1 MQNKCFKASYPYFT
15 FLLPVIFMILL
26 LMKQTTMVIAVR
38 EACLLWATV
47 LLPVLFPYMLAANL
61 FLSQLSGKD
70 KRLYL
75 LLLPFAP
82 ICGFPFGAILIGR
95 ISEQHL
101 ISKKHADILLPA
113 MNLPSPAYLY
123 SIVITRQLQVT
134 VHAGRYLF
142 LFYFSVV
149 IYYLLAFCLNHSSN
163 SLSLEKPN
171 HEARTSTSCESSTF
185 MDVLQKSVTSIINI
199 GAIIVFFRLI
209 TECFFSLH
217 LPYYITL
224 IIGGLLEITN
234 GTEQIAGSALSPCL
248 KKCLIL
254 FFTAFG
260 GISTALQS
268 KLFLSK
274 DEFLLSSYLI
284 KKFII
289 AIICCSL
296 YYLLIISRFI

>member
-1 MQNKCFKASYPYFT
+1 MQNKNFKASYPYFT
-15 FLLPVIFMILL
+15 LILPVIFMILL
-26 LMKQTTMVIAVR
+26 LLGQTTMVNAVR

-47 LLPVLFPYMLAANL
+47 LLPVLFPYMLATNL
-61 FLSQLSGKD
+61 FLSQLSGKN

-101 ISKKHADILLPA
+101 ISKKHAEILLPA
-113 MNLPSPAYLY
+113 INLPSPAYLY
-123 SIVITRQLQVT
+123 SIMITRQLQVT

-142 LFYFSVV
+142 LFYFSAV
-149 IYYLLAFCLNHSSN
+149 IYYFLALLLNHFFN
-163 SLSLEKPN
+163 PLSLEKLN
-171 HEARTSTSCESSTF
+171 HEDRISPLCESNTF
-185 MDVLQKSVTSIINI
+185 MDVLQKSITSIINI

-209 TECFFSLH
+209 TECFFCLH

-224 IIGGLLEITN
+224 LIGGILEITN

-248 KKCLIL
+248 KEWLIL

-268 KLFLSK
+268 KLFLSGNG
-274 DEFLLSSYLI
+274 FLLSSYLI

-289 AIICCSL
+289 AVICCSL
-296 YYLLIISRFI
+296 YYLLIISKFI